1 MLSHPAG
8 NMFAMRRPTATTVV
22 TFLVVG
28 AASAFVFSQL
38 RPDLLFSKSTPAG
51 GDMGAHVWGPAYM
64 RDHLLPDGRLFGWAP
79 DWYAG
84 MPYPTFYFPIPTLLI
99 VLVDL
104 VLPYGTAF
112 KLVTV
117 LGLVTLPIA
126 ACTFGRLAGLPAPGP
141 ACLGIATLPFL
152 FDRSFTIYGGNV
164 ASTLAGEFS
173 FSISL
178 SLALVFLGLYARGLE
193 TGRHRAWAAG
203 LLALT
208 GLCHVV
214 PVFLA
219 LSGALLLTAMRLDL
233 RRLLHFA
240 VPVAATAAAL
250 GAVWWLPFLWR
261 IPYTNDMGWEKLTTY
276 GQTLFGDR
284 DAWLLVLA
292 LIGVVASVA
301 FRRRVGIFLSALA
314 SFWAFA
320 FVAMPQG
327 RLWNG
332 RILPLWIISLYLL
345 AGVAVAEV
353 GRVLGRLWVETPDSA
368 EHLDFGEVLER
379 RRRAEHVATLITP
392 FVALLVTVVL
402 VAAPLHPWWLPI
414 NAASRSF
421 IPDWVKWNYSGYEGK
436 SAYPEYRDV
445 VMTMDRVGRDVGCGR
460 AMWEYESEQ
469 DRFGTPM
476 ALMLL
481 PYWTNG
487 CIGSVEGLFFESSA
501 TTPFHFLNQ
510 SELSEGA
517 SRPQRGLPYHDFD
530 VDRGLDHLRL
540 LGVRYYLAFSE
551 EARNAARAN
560 PGARSVGSSSP
571 WSVTYKDDVKDRVWE
586 VFEVL
591 GSEIVAPLQH
601 EPVVMKGVAK
611 GGEPWKDAAV
621 EWYQDPA
628 RWDVPLAAGGPR
640 QWQRVDGADPDP
652 PRRPLPAVTVS
663 NIEEH
668 DQSIEFDVDRVGT
681 PVLVKASYFPNWR
694 ASGAKGV
701 WRVTP
706 NQMVVIP
713 TERHV
718 KLTYGYTPVDL
729 TGWGLTLAGFVGL
742 FFLWRRGRVEYPS
755 SATDEPVVE
764 GTPPPGDAAADEAW
778 DRELATLVD
787 SSGEGD

>member
-1 MLSHPAG
+1 
-8 NMFAMRRPTATTVV
+8 MFAMRRPTATTVV

-28 AASAFVFSQL
+28 AVSAFVFSEL

-64 RDHLLPDGRLFGWAP
+64 RDHLLPSGRLFGWTP

-84 MPYPTFYFPIPTLLI
+84 MPYPTFYFPLPTLLI

-104 VLPYGTAF
+104 VLPYGVAF
-112 KLVTV
+112 KLVSV

-126 ACTFGRLAGLPAPGP
+126 ACAFGRLAGLPALAP

-178 SLALVFLGLYARGLE
+178 SVALVFLGLYARGLE

-203 LLALT
+203 LLAVT

-214 PVFLA
+214 PVLLA
-219 LSGALLLTAMRLDL
+219 VSGALLLTLLRLDR
-233 RRLLHFA
+233 RRLLRFA
-240 VPVAATAAAL
+240 VPVVAVAGAL

-276 GQTLFGDR
+276 RQTLFGDR

-292 LIGVVASVA
+292 AIGVVASIA
-301 FRRRVGIFLSALA
+301 FRRRAGIFLTVLGAFWALA
-314 SFWAFA
+314 FWL
-320 FVAMPQG
+320 MPQG

-332 RILPLWIISLYLL
+332 RVLPLWILSLYLL

-353 GRVLGRLWVETPDSA
+353 GRALGRLWVETPDSA
-368 EHLDFGEVLER
+368 EGLDADDLVDR
-379 RRRAEHVATLITP
+379 RRRAEHVATLATP
-392 FVALLVTVVL
+392 VVALLVTVVL
-402 VAAPLHPWWLPI
+402 VAAPLQPWWLPI
-414 NAASRSF
+414 KSASPSF
-421 IPDWVKWNYSGYEGK
+421 IPAWVEWNYKGYEGK
-436 SAYPEYRDV
+436 AAYPEYRDV

-501 TTPFHFLNQ
+501 TTPYHFLNQ

-540 LGVRYYLAFSE
+540 LGVRYFLAFSD
-551 EARNAARAN
+551 EAKKAARAN

-586 VFEVL
+586 AFEIL
-591 GSEIVAPLQH
+591 GSEIVTPLQH
-601 EPVVMKGVAK
+601 EPVVMTGVPK
-611 GGEPWKDAAV
+611 GGEHWQDAAV

-628 RWDVPLAAGGPR
+628 RWDVPLAASGPR
-640 QWQRVDGADPDP
+640 QWQRVEGADADP

-663 NIEEH
+663 NVEEH

-694 ASGAKGV
+694 ASGARGV

-713 TERHV
+713 TGRHV
-718 KLTYGYTPVDL
+718 TLTYAYSPVDL
-729 TGWGLTLAGFVGL
+729 TGWALVLAGIAGL
-742 FFLWRRGRVEYPS
+742 FVLWRRGPVDYPLPPADDTAS
-755 SATDEPVVE
+755 E
-764 GTPPPGDAAADEAW
+764 GPPPPGFVDSEEAW
-778 DRELATLVD
+778 DRAPATVVD
-787 SSGEGD
+787 AGGEGD

>member
-1 MLSHPAG
+1 
-8 NMFAMRRPTATTVV
+8 MRRPTATTVV
-22 TFLVVG
+22 TALVIG
-28 AASAFVFSQL
+28 AASAFVFFQL
-38 RPDLLFSKSTPAG
+38 RPDLLFSRSTPAG

-64 RDHLLPDGRLFGWAP
+64 RDHLLPNGRIFGWAP

-84 MPYPTFYFPIPTLLI
+84 MPYPTFYFPLPTLLI
-99 VLVDL
+99 VLLDV
-104 VLPYGTAF
+104 VLPYGMAF

-126 ACTFGRLAGLPAPGP
+126 ACAFGRLAGLPSPAP

-152 FDRSFTIYGGNV
+152 FDRSFTIYGGNI

-178 SLALVFLGLYARGLE
+178 SVALVFLGLYARGLE
-193 TGRHRAWAAG
+193 TGRQRAWAAG
-203 LLALT
+203 LLAIT

-219 LSGALLLTAMRLDL
+219 ISGAVVLTLMRLSV
-233 RRLLHFA
+233 RRLLAFA
-240 VPVAATAAAL
+240 VPVAAVAACL
-250 GAVWWLPFLWR
+250 GAVWWLPFLMR

-276 GQTLFGDR
+276 TETLFGAR
-284 DAWLLVLA
+284 DDWLLVLA
-292 LIGVVASVA
+292 LIGVIASIA
-301 FRRRVGIFLSALA
+301 FRRRAGIFLTLLA
-314 SFWAFA
+314 VFWGLAFR
-320 FVAMPQG
+320 FMPQG

-332 RILPLWIISLYLL
+332 RVLPLWILALYLL
-345 AGVAVAEV
+345 AGLAVAEV
-353 GRVLGRLWVETPDSA
+353 GRALGRLWVETPDTA
-368 EHLDFGEVLER
+368 DGLDAGELVDR

-392 FVALLVTVVL
+392 FVALFVTVVL
-402 VAAPLHPWWLPI
+402 VAAPLHPWWLPV
-414 NAASRSF
+414 NSATRSF
-421 IPDWVKWNYSGYEGK
+421 IPDWVKWNYTGYEGK
-436 SAYPEYRDV
+436 AAYPEYRDV
-445 VMTMDRVGRDVGCGR
+445 VTTMDRVGRDVGCGR

-501 TTPFHFLNQ
+501 TTPYHFLNQ
-510 SELSEGA
+510 SELSVGA

-540 LGVRYYLAFSE
+540 LGVRYYLAFSD
-551 EARNAARAN
+551 EAKNAARAN
-560 PGARSVGSSSP
+560 PGVRIVGTSAP
-571 WSVTYKDDVKDRVWE
+571 WSVTYKTENKDRVWE
-586 VFEVL
+586 AYEIL

-601 EPVVMKGVAK
+601 EPVVMTGVAK
-611 GGEPWKDAAV
+611 GGEQWQHAAV

-640 QWQRVDGADPDP
+640 EWERVEGADRDP
-652 PRRPLPAVTVS
+652 PRRPLPPVVVTNV
-663 NIEEH
+663 EEH

-694 ASGAKGV
+694 ASGARGV

-718 KLTYGYTPVDL
+718 KLSYGYTPVDL
-729 TGWGLTLAGFVGL
+729 TGWALTFLGIAGL
-742 FFLWRRGRVEYPS
+742 FFLWRRGPVEYP
-755 SATDEPVVE
+755 ARTEPERPVE
-764 GTPPPGDAAADEAW
+764 EGAAPASDWGDADDAW
-778 DRELATLVD
+778 ERELATTMERG
-787 SSGEGD
+787 SEGD